1 MTLTSPRTLSIAE
14 AAELIGVSTHTLR
27 YYEREGL
34 MRDPVARS
42 SATHRRYDEDDIGWL
57 RFITRL
63 RASAMPISRIKQYT
77 LLARQG
83 DDTNEARLDL
93 LRSHRAEVVAQ
104 LEEIQHSL
112 EVIDAKI
119 DLYEQSLQPSTS

>member
-1 MTLTSPRTLSIAE
+1 MTLTTPSTLSIAE
-14 AAELIGVSTHTLR
+14 VAELIGVSTHTLR

-34 MRDPVARS
+34 MREPVARS

-63 RASAMPISRIKQYT
+63 RASAMPIARIKQYT
-77 LLARQG
+77 VLARQG
-83 DDTNEARLDL
+83 DDTTEARLDL

-104 LEEIQHSL
+104 LEEIRHSL

-119 DLYEQSLQPSTS
+119 DHYEQSL